1 MAASFVLV
9 FNKEMS
15 YIFSD
20 SLEKKYICNMKL
32 ATTFIQDLVVLTPDV
47 FEDPRGY
54 FFEGY
59 NKNKMAALGIAIDF
73 VQDNQSFS
81 QRGTLR
87 GLHYQNPPYAQTKLV
102 RVLQGEIMDVAVDLR
117 KNSATYGQHFGIR
130 LTAENKKQLLVP
142 QGFAHGFSVLSE
154 TAVVL
159 YKCDQFY
166 NKASEGGIRFDDP
179 TLNIDWGMD
188 LKEAIVSEK
197 DLVLPDFEHCTSAF

>member
-1 MAASFVLV
+1 
-9 FNKEMS
+9 
-15 YIFSD
+15 
-20 SLEKKYICNMKL
+20 MKIEE
-32 ATTFIQDLVVLTPDV
+32 TFIKDLIIITPSV
-47 FEDPRGY
+47 FEDERGY
-54 FFEGY
+54 FFEAY
-59 NKNKMAALGIAIDF
+59 SKSKFRDLGITIDF

-81 QRGTLR
+81 KKGTLR

-117 KNSATYGQHFGIR
+117 KDSATYGKHFGVK

-154 TAVVL
+154 TAVVM

-166 NKASEGGIRFDDP
+166 NKQSEGGIRFDDP

-188 LKEAIVSEK
+188 LADAIVSEK
-197 DLVLPDFEHCTSAF
+197 DLVLPNFANCNSQF